1 MINVIII
8 IIIIISYYYYY
19 YMDVPG
25 GQRPVSVLPGSSEW
39 VPLPFTFLKSV

>member
-1 MINVIII
+1 MFNV

-19 YMDVPG
+19 YMDIPG
-25 GQRPVSVLPGSSEW
+25 GQRPVRVLPSFSEL